1 MVVGVKHMKQSP
13 AGGEI
18 RVKHSLNTLRGSRMQ
33 SVTRQRFIESLSEG
47 NKMSRF
53 CFLIVTALLTLSATA
68 SATTFSFNTDPFA
81 GSNALTTPGRQ
92 IVGGES
98 FISFDTATDVF
109 ALGSSVFG
117 VGDEVHFANDVVGN
131 LPPGG
136 VNVIVLET
144 LDNDANSATPFGA
157 GNAADLIAGQI
168 TSPGPGFFIY
178 FNSGLNLP
186 RLVFSTDLSEPTSD
200 LKILARLTDFSG
212 QPDVLPTFSEA
223 NFSVT
228 QVPEPATLLLMTT
241 GGALLVSRRFRS
253 KRTRE

>member
-1 MVVGVKHMKQSP
+1 MP
-13 AGGEI
+13 
-18 RVKHSLNTLRGSRMQ
+18 
-33 SVTRQRFIESLSEG
+33 
-47 NKMSRF
+47 RF

-131 LPPGG
+131 LPTGG

-186 RLVFSTDLSEPTSD
+186 RLVFSTDLNDNTAD
-200 LKILARLTDFSG
+200 LKVLFRMTNLSG
-212 QPDVLPTFSEA
+212 QPDALPTFTAS
-223 NFSVT
+223 NFAV
-228 QVPEPATLLLMTT
+228 VPEPPTLMLLAAAGILGVGRTT
-241 GGALLVSRRFRS
+241 LRRR
-253 KRTRE
+253 RA